1 MEQQQVRQEKESK
14 PLIAEKDETARN
26 LNMWL
31 AEFESLQ
38 LRGFYSEDA
47 FHAFYTN
54 FKRLWTIT
62 QHEKDL
68 QGIKYGKVKLL
79 FLIQHYFSSDVRNKY
94 SFGLNL
100 ARAYLKALFEKGILS
115 LK

>member
-1 MEQQQVRQEKESK
+1 MTEPTKETPSK

-26 LNMWL
+26 LNIWL

-38 LRGFYSEDA
+38 IRNFYSEDA

-68 QGIKYGKVKLL
+68 QSVMYGKIKLL
-79 FLIQHYFSSDVRNKY
+79 ELVVHYFNSDVRNNYVLGTK
-94 SFGLNL
+94 L
-100 ARAYLKALFEKGILS
+100 ARAYLKALFGAGILS